1 MTGYQLVTVLI
12 YINTDI
18 YIEREIARDVD
29 IDLIMEAQNHLGWE
43 GPLRSLSATVNP
55 ALQDWISACKSI
67 LFI

>member
-29 IDLIMEAQNHLGWE
+29 IDLIMEAWLGRTFKIIE
-43 GPLRSLSATVNP
+43 CN
-55 ALQDWISACKSI
+55 C
-67 LFI
+67 